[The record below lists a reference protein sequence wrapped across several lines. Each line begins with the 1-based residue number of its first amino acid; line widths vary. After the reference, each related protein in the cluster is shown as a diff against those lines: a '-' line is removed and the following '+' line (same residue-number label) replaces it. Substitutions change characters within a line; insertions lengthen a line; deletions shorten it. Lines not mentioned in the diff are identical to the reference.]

1 MFLEILKDDQKDLFL
16 QLAVLAAKENGYVD
30 EAESEMLLK
39 FANEM
44 KIAPKTE
51 AVLSLDEIIDGLA
64 KSCDKREKKVVL
76 FEAAGIMN
84 TDGEYDDK
92 EYEFLKKIA
101 AKFEI
106 SEEELGAMMG
116 LVSDYV
122 ALFNE
127 IIITVIDDENE
138 I

>member
-1 MFLEILKDDQKDLFL
+1 MFLEILKDDQKELFL
-16 QLAVLAAKENGYVD
+16 QLAVIAAKENGYMD
-30 EAESEMLLK
+30 EAENAMLQK

-44 KIAPKTE
+44 NIAFKSE
-51 AVLSLDEIIDGLA
+51 AVLPLDEIIDALA
-64 KSCDKREKKVVL
+64 ASCDKREKKIVL

-84 TDGEYDDK
+84 SDGEYDDA
-92 EYEFLKKIA
+92 EYAFLKKIA
-101 AKFEI
+101 DKFEI
-106 SEEELGAMMG
+106 PEEELQTMMG

>member
-1 MFLEILKDDQKDLFL
+1 MFLEILKDEQKDLFL
-16 QLAVLAAKENGYVD
+16 QLAVIAAKENGYVD
-30 EAESEMLLK
+30 EAENEMLIK

-44 KIAPKTE
+44 KIAPKSE
-51 AVLSLDEIIDGLA
+51 AVLSLDEITDALA
-64 KSCDKREKKVVL
+64 KSCDKREKRIVL

-84 TDGEYDDK
+84 TDGEYDDA

-101 AKFEI
+101 AKFDI
-106 SEEELGAMMG
+106 SEEELGTLMG

-127 IIITVIDDENE
+127 IIISVIDDENE

>member
-16 QLAVLAAKENGYVD
+16 QLAVIAAKENGYVD

-39 FANEM
+39 FASEM
-44 KIAPKTE
+44 KIAPRAE
-51 AVLSLDEIIDGLA
+51 AILSLDEIIDGLA

-106 SEEELGAMMG
+106 ADEELEVMMG

>member
-1 MFLEILKDDQKDLFL
+1 MTLRC
-16 QLAVLAAKENGYVD
+16 
-30 EAESEMLLK
+30 S
-39 FANEM
+39 
-44 KIAPKTE
+44 
-51 AVLSLDEIIDGLA
+51 
-64 KSCDKREKKVVL
+64 VL

-84 TDGEYDDK
+84 SDGEYDDK

-127 IIITVIDDENE
+127 IIITVIDAENE

>member
-1 MFLEILKDDQKDLFL
+1 MFLEILKDEQKDLFL
-16 QLAVLAAKENGYVD
+16 QLAVIAAKENGYVD
-30 EAESEMLLK
+30 EAEDALLTK

-44 KIAPKTE
+44 NIAPKTE
-51 AVLSLDEIIDGLA
+51 ATLSLDEVIDKLA
-64 KSCDKREKKVVL
+64 SSCDKREKKIVL

-84 TDGEYDDK
+84 SDGEYSDAEFD
-92 EYEFLKKIA
+92 FLKKIA

-106 SEEELGAMMG
+106 SEEELGTLMG

-127 IIITVIDDENE
+127 ILITVIDDENE

>member
-1 MFLEILKDDQKDLFL
+1 MFLEILKDEQKDLFL
-16 QLAVLAAKENGYVD
+16 QLAVIAAKENAYVD
-30 EAESEMLLK
+30 EAEDALLTK

-44 KIAPKTE
+44 NIAPKTE
-51 AVLSLDEIIDGLA
+51 ATLSLDEVIDKLA
-64 KSCDKREKKVVL
+64 SSCDKREKKIVL

-84 TDGEYDDK
+84 SDGEYSDAEFD
-92 EYEFLKKIA
+92 FLKKIA

-106 SEEELGAMMG
+106 SEEELETMMG

>member
-1 MFLEILKDDQKDLFL
+1 MFLEILQDDQKDLFL
-16 QLAVLAAKENGYVD
+16 QLAVIAARENGYVD

-39 FANEM
+39 FASEM
-44 KIAPKTE
+44 KIPPRAE
-51 AVLSLDEIIDGLA
+51 AIMSLDEIVDELA
-64 KSCDKREKKVVL
+64 KSCDKREKKIVL
-76 FEAAGIMN
+76 FETAGIMN
-84 TDGEYDDK
+84 SDGEYNDE
-92 EYEFLKKIA
+92 EYEFIKKIA
-101 AKFEI
+101 DKFEI

>member
-1 MFLEILKDDQKDLFL
+1 MFLEILKDEQKDLFL
-16 QLAVLAAKENGYVD
+16 QLAVIAAKENGYVD
-30 EAESEMLLK
+30 EAEDALLTK

-44 KIAPKTE
+44 NIAPKTE
-51 AVLSLDEIIDGLA
+51 TTLSLDEVIDKLA
-64 KSCDKREKKVVL
+64 SSCDKREKKIVL

-84 TDGEYDDK
+84 SDGEYSDAEFD
-92 EYEFLKKIA
+92 FLKKIA

-106 SEEELGAMMG
+106 SEEELETMMG

>member
-1 MFLEILKDDQKDLFL
+1 MNKVILTGRLTQTPELKTTNTGASVL
-16 QLAVLAAKENGYVD
+16 QFSLAVRRSFK
-30 EAESEMLLK
+30 
-39 FANEM
+39 
-44 KIAPKTE
+44 
-51 AVLSLDEIIDGLA
+51 
-64 KSCDKREKKVVL
+64 
-76 FEAAGIMN
+76 N

>member
-1 MFLEILKDDQKDLFL
+1 MFLEILQDDQKDLFL
-16 QLAVLAAKENGYVD
+16 QLAVIAARENGYVD

-39 FANEM
+39 FASEM
-44 KIAPKTE
+44 KIPPRAE
-51 AVLSLDEIIDGLA
+51 AIMSLDEIVDELA
-64 KSCDKREKKVVL
+64 KSCDKREKKIVL
-76 FEAAGIMN
+76 FDTAGIMN
-84 TDGEYDDK
+84 SDGEYNDE
-92 EYEFLKKIA
+92 EYEFIKKIA
-101 AKFEI
+101 DKFEI

>member
-1 MFLEILKDDQKDLFL
+1 MFLEILKDEQKDLFL
-16 QLAVLAAKENGYVD
+16 QLAVIAAKENGYVD
-30 EAESEMLLK
+30 EAEDALLTK

-44 KIAPKTE
+44 NIAPKTE
-51 AVLSLDEIIDGLA
+51 ATLSLDEVIDKRA
-64 KSCDKREKKVVL
+64 NSCDKREKKIVL

-84 TDGEYDDK
+84 SDGEYSDAEFD
-92 EYEFLKKIA
+92 FLKKIA

-106 SEEELGAMMG
+106 SEEELETMMG

>member
-1 MFLEILKDDQKDLFL
+1 MFLEILQDDQKDLFL
-16 QLAVLAAKENGYVD
+16 QLAVIAARENGYVD

-39 FANEM
+39 FASEM
-44 KIAPKTE
+44 KIPPRAE
-51 AVLSLDEIIDGLA
+51 AIMSLDEIVDELA
-64 KSCDKREKKVVL
+64 KSCDKREKKIVL
-76 FEAAGIMN
+76 FETAGIMN
-84 TDGEYDDK
+84 SDGEYNDE
-92 EYEFLKKIA
+92 EYEFIKKIA
-101 AKFEI
+101 DKFEI

-127 IIITVIDDENE
+127 IIITVIDGENE

>member
-1 MFLEILKDDQKDLFL
+1 MFLEILKDEQKDLFL
-16 QLAVLAAKENGYVD
+16 QLAVIAAKENGYVD
-30 EAESEMLLK
+30 EAEDALLTK

-44 KIAPKTE
+44 NIAPKTE
-51 AVLSLDEIIDGLA
+51 ATLSLDEVIDKLA
-64 KSCDKREKKVVL
+64 SSCDKREKKIIL

-84 TDGEYDDK
+84 SDGEYSDAEFD
-92 EYEFLKKIA
+92 FLKKIA

-106 SEEELGAMMG
+106 SEEELETMMG

>member
-1 MFLEILKDDQKDLFL
+1 
-16 QLAVLAAKENGYVD
+16 
-30 EAESEMLLK
+30 
-39 FANEM
+39 
-44 KIAPKTE
+44 
-51 AVLSLDEIIDGLA
+51 
-64 KSCDKREKKVVL
+64 
-76 FEAAGIMN
+76 MN
-84 TDGEYDDK
+84 SDGEYDDK

>member
-1 MFLEILKDDQKDLFL
+1 MFLEILKDEQKDLFL
-16 QLAVLAAKENGYVD
+16 QLAVIAAKENGYVD
-30 EAESEMLLK
+30 EAEDALLTK

-44 KIAPKTE
+44 NIAPKIE
-51 AVLSLDEIIDGLA
+51 ATLSLDEVIDKLA
-64 KSCDKREKKVVL
+64 NSCDKREKKIVL

-84 TDGEYDDK
+84 SDGEYSDAEFD
-92 EYEFLKKIA
+92 FLKKIA

-106 SEEELGAMMG
+106 SEEELETMMG

>member
-1 MFLEILKDDQKDLFL
+1 MFLEILKYEQKDLFL
-16 QLAVLAAKENGYVD
+16 QLAVIAAKENGYVD
-30 EAESEMLLK
+30 EAEDALLTK

-44 KIAPKTE
+44 NIAPKTE
-51 AVLSLDEIIDGLA
+51 ATLSLDEVIDKLA
-64 KSCDKREKKVVL
+64 SSCDKREKKIVL

-84 TDGEYDDK
+84 SVGEYSDAEFD
-92 EYEFLKKIA
+92 FLKKIA

-106 SEEELGAMMG
+106 SEEELETMMG

>member
-1 MFLEILKDDQKDLFL
+1 MFLEILKDEQKDLFL
-16 QLAVLAAKENGYVD
+16 QLAVIAAKENGYVD
-30 EAESEMLLK
+30 EAEDALLTK

-44 KIAPKTE
+44 NIAPKTE
-51 AVLSLDEIIDGLA
+51 ATLSLDEVIDKLA
-64 KSCDKREKKVVL
+64 SSCDKREKKIVL

-84 TDGEYDDK
+84 TDGEYSDAEFD
-92 EYEFLKKIA
+92 FLKKIA

-106 SEEELGAMMG
+106 SEEELETMMG

>member
-16 QLAVLAAKENGYVD
+16 QLAVIAARENGYVD

-44 KIAPKTE
+44 KIPPRAE
-51 AVLSLDEIIDGLA
+51 AILSLDEIVDGLA

-84 TDGEYDDK
+84 SDGEYNDA

-106 SEEELGAMMG
+106 SEEELETMMG

>member
-1 MFLEILKDDQKDLFL
+1 MFLEILKDEQKDLFL
-16 QLAVLAAKENGYVD
+16 QLAVIAAKENGYVD
-30 EAESEMLLK
+30 EAEDALLTK

-44 KIAPKTE
+44 NIAPKTE
-51 AVLSLDEIIDGLA
+51 ATLPLDEVIDKLA
-64 KSCDKREKKVVL
+64 SSCDKREKKIVL
-76 FEAAGIMN
+76 FEAAGIVN
-84 TDGEYDDK
+84 SDGEYSDAEFD
-92 EYEFLKKIA
+92 FLKKIA

-106 SEEELGAMMG
+106 SEEELETMMG

>member
-16 QLAVLAAKENGYVD
+16 QLAVIAAKENGNVD

-44 KIAPKTE
+44 KIAPRAE
-51 AVLSLDEIIDGLA
+51 AVLSLDDIVDGLA
-64 KSCDKREKKVVL
+64 KSCDKREKRIVL

-84 TDGEYDDK
+84 TDGEYDDA
-92 EYEFLKKIA
+92 EYEFLKNIA

-106 SEEELGAMMG
+106 SEEELGTLMG

-127 IIITVIDDENE
+127 IIISVIDDENE

>member
-1 MFLEILKDDQKDLFL
+1 MFLEILKDEQKDLFL
-16 QLAVLAAKENGYVD
+16 QLAVIAAKENGYVD
-30 EAESEMLLK
+30 EAEDALLTK

-44 KIAPKTE
+44 NIASKTE
-51 AVLSLDEIIDGLA
+51 TTLSLDEVIDKLA
-64 KSCDKREKKVVL
+64 SSCDKREKKIVL

-84 TDGEYDDK
+84 SDGEYSDAEFD
-92 EYEFLKKIA
+92 FLKKIA

-106 SEEELGAMMG
+106 SEEELEVMMG

-122 ALFNE
+122 CLFNE

>member
-16 QLAVLAAKENGYVD
+16 QLAVIAAKENGYVD

-44 KIAPKTE
+44 KIAPRAE
-51 AVLSLDEIIDGLA
+51 AILSLDEIIDGLA

-92 EYEFLKKIA
+92 EYEFLKK
-101 AKFEI
+101 KFI
-106 SEEELGAMMG
+106 FKNK
-116 LVSDYV
+116 Y
-122 ALFNE
+122 N
-127 IIITVIDDENE
+127 
-138 I
+138 

>member
-16 QLAVLAAKENGYVD
+16 QLAVIAAKENGYVD

-51 AVLSLDEIIDGLA
+51 AVLSLDEIVDGLA
-64 KSCDKREKKVVL
+64 KSCDKREKRIVL

-84 TDGEYDDK
+84 TDGEYDDA

-106 SEEELGAMMG
+106 SEEELGTLMG

-127 IIITVIDDENE
+127 IIISVIDDENE

>member
-16 QLAVLAAKENGYVD
+16 QLAVIAAKENGYVD

-44 KIAPKTE
+44 NIAPKTE
-51 AVLSLDEIIDGLA
+51 AVLSLDNIVDGLA

>member
-1 MFLEILKDDQKDLFL
+1 MFLEILKDEQKDLFL
-16 QLAVLAAKENGYVD
+16 QLAVIAAKENGYVD
-30 EAESEMLLK
+30 EAEDALLTK

-44 KIAPKTE
+44 NIAPKTE
-51 AVLSLDEIIDGLA
+51 ATLSLDEVIDKLA
-64 KSCDKREKKVVL
+64 SSCDKREKKIVL

-84 TDGEYDDK
+84 SDGEYSDAEFD
-92 EYEFLKKIA
+92 FLKKIA

-106 SEEELGAMMG
+106 SEEELETMMD

>member
-16 QLAVLAAKENGYVD
+16 QLAVIAAKENGYVD

-51 AVLSLDEIIDGLA
+51 AVLSLDEIVDGLA
-64 KSCDKREKKVVL
+64 KSCDIREKRIVL

-84 TDGEYDDK
+84 TDGEYDDA

-106 SEEELGAMMG
+106 SEQELGTLMG

-127 IIITVIDDENE
+127 IIISVIDDENE

>member
-1 MFLEILKDDQKDLFL
+1 MFLEILKDEQKDLFL
-16 QLAVLAAKENGYVD
+16 QLAVIAAKENGYVD
-30 EAESEMLLK
+30 EAEDALLTK

-44 KIAPKTE
+44 NIAPKTE
-51 AVLSLDEIIDGLA
+51 ATLSLDEVIDKLA
-64 KSCDKREKKVVL
+64 SSCDKREKKIVL

-84 TDGEYDDK
+84 SDGEYSDAEFD
-92 EYEFLKKIA
+92 FLKKIA

>member
-1 MFLEILKDDQKDLFL
+1 MFPEILKDEQKDLFL
-16 QLAVLAAKENGYVD
+16 QLAVIAAKENGYVD
-30 EAESEMLLK
+30 EAEDALLTK

-44 KIAPKTE
+44 NIAPKTE
-51 AVLSLDEIIDGLA
+51 ATLSLDEVIDKLA
-64 KSCDKREKKVVL
+64 SSCDKREKKIVL

-84 TDGEYDDK
+84 SDGEYSDAEFD
-92 EYEFLKKIA
+92 FLKKIA

-106 SEEELGAMMG
+106 SEEELETMMG

>member
-1 MFLEILKDDQKDLFL
+1 MFLEILKDEQKDLFL
-16 QLAVLAAKENGYVD
+16 QLAVIAAKENGYVD
-30 EAESEMLLK
+30 EAEDALLTK

-44 KIAPKTE
+44 NIAPKTE
-51 AVLSLDEIIDGLA
+51 ATLSLDEVIDKLA
-64 KSCDKREKKVVL
+64 SSCDKREKKIVL

-84 TDGEYDDK
+84 SDGEYSDAEFD
-92 EYEFLKKIA
+92 FLKKIA

-106 SEEELGAMMG
+106 SEEELETMMG